1 MTRADVA
8 DLINR
13 DQLAAHL
20 SDHAAPEAPKA
31 E

>member
-20 SDHAAPEAPKA
+20 TSHAAAPEA